1 MTGEGSAVLEMAQAE
16 RTAAPAARRG
26 AGEGRGPTS
35 LPTNAAS
42 STRTPAPPVRPVGG
56 GAVMAGPQSLLDLQ
70 RLAGNA
76 AVSALVEPTV
86 QQVAVNAQFH
96 ETLYNQESAA
106 GKATA
111 PVTGFTGGTPDTG
124 NNPTAGSYEMTR
136 APDNSGVTVLIK
148 IRFMQQAR
156 NTVPPPNPNPTGLPA
171 VGQLVGPVT
180 EIPTNDPSG
189 RRAWATDVANRA
201 AATWNGR
208 RISFVTQDHGDPNA
222 PAPADAGAPAGAGS
236 GSHATPGPTELKLPV
251 TFQAQAVFTAGG
263 EAHQQVIVHPPST
276 VPGTSGNPIDAG
288 NWYRQDDD
296 PAKRAAAYPH
306 SDDVIYAHEYGHMLG
321 IPDEYSQSNE
331 QLNALM
337 HGAAPGSA
345 ASARAALD
353 KTTLERMA
361 LAALSRPLFAQLQT
375 AIPSLA
381 GSFAAKRA
389 AVTGKLATAARQ
401 GVITPEVRGELEA
414 ELRAAADA
422 RTGAGVPRA
431 VAFQTTRNFSN
442 SSIAGEAVTGSF
454 SAAGLGRIIGDAYWK
469 ALLAPHD
476 ATVAVAGFDD
486 VTINISS
493 GVYGTSGAG
502 TALAAPAAAE
512 ATSVVGTAP
521 AGPGAA
527 GAGGGGGA
535 GAGGGAAGGGAGP
548 GLPPVPPPP
557 TLISQLAGLP
567 ATWSGAGSQLET
579 SVTPAAFS
587 TAMAAG
593 LKSAAAAAT
602 AVAAAAAAAA
612 PPGTPAPGPS
622 LTSATTLYR
631 RAYQLVSNSA
641 KAAARQVVGDLIRA
655 TVQPTL
661 AGSVSAVQAN
671 VNAEVT
677 RITTTPPA
685 GMAAAGPADPN
696 MASIVAAMK
705 TRLDADKTAT
715 AGTGRDPTAG
725 GGAAADQDVTYSAQG
740 LMGSSNSTA
749 VRADQFQPMIT
760 AFNNQLRKAPRED
773 AFTVK
778 VG

>member
-1 MTGEGSAVLEMAQAE
+1 M
-16 RTAAPAARRG
+16 
-26 AGEGRGPTS
+26 
-35 LPTNAAS
+35 
-42 STRTPAPPVRPVGG
+42 
-56 GAVMAGPQSLLDLQ
+56 LDLQ
-70 RLAGNA
+70 RLVGNA
-76 AVSALVEPTV
+76 AVSGMLEPGL
-86 QQVAVNAQFH
+86 QRVAVVAGFH
-96 ETLYNQESAA
+96 ETLYNKEAA
-106 GKATA
+106 SGQATA
-111 PVTGFTGGTPDTG
+111 SGFAGGAPDTV
-124 NNPTAGSYEMTR
+124 NNPSGASYEMTR
-136 APDNSGVTVLIK
+136 AADNSGATVLIK

-156 NTVPPPNPNPTGLPA
+156 NTVPPPNPNPTGLPEM
-171 VGQLVGPVT
+171 GQLIGPVT
-180 EIPTNDPSG
+180 EIPANDPSG

-236 GSHATPGPTELKLPV
+236 GSHAGPGPTELKLPV
-251 TFQAQAVFTAGG
+251 TFQAQAVFAAAG

-276 VPGTSGNPIDAG
+276 VPGTPGNPIDAG

-331 QLNALM
+331 QLNALL

-353 KTTLERMA
+353 KASIERMA
-361 LAALSRPLFAQLQT
+361 LAALSRPLYAQLQT
-375 AIPSLA
+375 AIPSLV

-389 AVTGKLATAARQ
+389 AVTSKLAAAARQ
-401 GVITPEVRGELEA
+401 GVVTPEVTGELES

-442 SSIAGEAVTGSF
+442 ASIAGEAVTGSF
-454 SAAGLGRIIGDAYWK
+454 SAAGLARIVGDAYWQ
-469 ALLAPHD
+469 ALLAPHN
-476 ATVAVAGFDD
+476 TPVAVAGFDD
-486 VTINISS
+486 VTINVSS
-493 GVYGTSGAG
+493 AVYGTSGAG
-502 TALAAPAAAE
+502 TALAAPAAGE
-512 ATSVVGTAP
+512 AASVVGTAP
-521 AGPGAA
+521 AGPAA
-527 GAGGGGGA
+527 AAAGGGGGA
-535 GAGGGAAGGGAGP
+535 GAGGGAAAGGGAGGP
-548 GLPPVPPPP
+548 GLPPVAPPP

-567 ATWSGAGSQLET
+567 ATWSAAGSQLEAA
-579 SVTPAAFS
+579 VTPAAFS

-602 AVAAAAAAAA
+602 AAAAAAAAAA
-612 PPGTPAPGPS
+612 PPGAAPPGPS
-622 LTSATTLYR
+622 LTAATALYR

-671 VNAEVT
+671 INAEVT
-677 RITTTPPA
+677 RISTTPPA

-725 GGAAADQDVTYSAQG
+725 GGTVPDQDVTYSAQG
-740 LMGSSNSTA
+740 LMGS
-749 VRADQFQPMIT
+749 
-760 AFNNQLRKAPRED
+760 
-773 AFTVK
+773 
-778 VG
+778 